1 MDALWSHSIT
11 WRIAVGPQA
20 RRNVL
25 TRQTLSAGDQA
36 QAGGAGN
43 VGGFSP
49 HAGVAVPANQRN
61 KRERVA
67 HHQPPGAI
75 HHFST
80 IANLRN
86 TLDQ

>member
-49 HAGVAVPANQRN
+49 HAGVPTLVVEHSTRRN
-61 KRERVA
+61 
-67 HHQPPGAI
+67 
-75 HHFST
+75 ST
-80 IANLRN
+80 AGHL
-86 TLDQ
+86 